1 MARPPLAP
9 LAALAAGLLALAAPL
24 ATANAAQVNVTFTG
38 IIGQNATDGSTIANT
53 GAVFGQG
60 ASGQIGD
67 TITGTFL
74 INTAGLVDTHPNTT
88 IGVWGGTT
96 FAFPQP
102 FNFLTSSYTIDN
114 VTITPGLH
122 LLVPNGHSIETA
134 AVHNRNP
141 TQNLQDFLR
150 LSDGSQFVACTD
162 PQTPLGCDGSLGDS
176 ALTIDIFGNVDWL
189 QNETLEQSF
198 TLDSAAIATIVN
210 AGGSATGSYVHNRL
224 NANNTAFLYSASG
237 SFTLTSLSF
246 TPVGNEPTSTPEP
259 ASLALLGM
267 GLAGLLAARRR
278 RPA

>member
-1 MARPPLAP
+1 MRGTILGGAL
-9 LAALAAGLLALAAPL
+9 LAALAISPAPAHAAM
-24 ATANAAQVNVTFTG
+24 VNVTFTG
-38 IIGQNATDGSTIANT
+38 VIGQNATDGTTIANT

-60 ASGQIGD
+60 ANGQIGD

-74 INTAGLVDTHPNTT
+74 INTAGLVDINPNTT
-88 IGVWGGTT
+88 IGVWGGPT

-122 LLVPNGHSIETA
+122 LVVPNGHSIETA

-141 TQNLQDFLR
+141 TQNLQDYLR
-150 LSDGSQFVACTD
+150 LSDGSQFAACTD

-176 ALTIDIFGNVDWL
+176 ALTLDIFGNTDWL

-198 TLDSAAIATIVN
+198 NLDSAAIATIVN
-210 AGGSATGSYVHNRL
+210 AGGSATGQYVHNRL
-224 NANNTAFLYSASG
+224 NDSRTAFIYNASG
-237 SFTLTSLSF
+237 NFTLTSLSF
-246 TPVGNEPTSTPEP
+246 APVANEPVGTPEP

-278 RPA
+278 R